1 LLYIPSIDNEGV
13 ANMNKETLVK
23 LLESGAYFNSA
34 ESKIY
39 HDSFKKGWRKLRW
52 SDISWK
58 AVDRAHGMFGDKR
71 LVQENSVYRLV

>member
-1 LLYIPSIDNEGV
+1 
-13 ANMNKETLVK
+13 MNKDTIIS

-39 HDSFKKGWRKLRW
+39 HESFKKGWRKLKW

-58 AVDRAHGMFGDKR
+58 AVDRAHGLFGTQR